1 MNKPKLSVIDG
12 GRAELE
18 IEALKLIGTDFEK
31 FLAMA
36 RSLGKPAN
44 GSLTTVEEK
53 PSEGQSAVEEST
65 GITGRVGDGND
76 EDKAP

>member
-36 RSLGKPAN
+36 RSLATPAN
-44 GSLTTVEEK
+44 QCLATVVAGGLEK
-53 PSEGQSAVEEST
+53 PKEDTNRPPSGGQS
-65 GITGRVGDGND
+65 
-76 EDKAP
+76 